1 MRFRSNL
8 TLAFLVVLTLTA
20 ATREGRAQGEGLVMR
35 PDTVDFGGIPV
46 GGNYFGQIVGFE
58 NNTGGP
64 VVIDSPYISG
74 QAGNPFAWFSNLIGQ
89 FTIGDG
95 FGLAYGVRFHPPWE
109 GPLWEGAFEDDLC
122 IPVEDLPDPCVHL
135 RGVGIE
141 PLVGEVFRGQTA
153 TLTTTIPNPGYRPL
167 DLRIRTGQPWATP
180 LPSFAIV
187 PSGETLEV
195 TIALDARDLESGVYR
210 DTLRVE
216 AVGVYFDYV
225 LPYEVTV
232 GHILAD
238 EGEAQPAGFVVG
250 EAYPNPT
257 GGATAIPLVLEAPA
271 TVTIEGYD
279 VRGRRVLDRRTR
291 SFAAGHHRLAVPST
305 GWAVGHYYVRVA
317 VDPGVGQMKT
327 VVRKVTIVR

>member
-8 TLAFLVVLTLTA
+8 ALAFLSAVALTA
-20 ATREGRAQGEGLVMR
+20 ATREGRAQDEGLVMR

-46 GGNYFGQIVGFE
+46 GGNYFGQIVHFE
-58 NNTGGP
+58 NDTGGP

-74 QAGNPFAWFSNLIGQ
+74 QAGNPFAWFSNFIGQ

-95 FGLAYGVRFHPPWE
+95 FELAYGVRFHPPWE
-109 GPLWEGAFEDDLC
+109 GTFDDDLC
-122 IPVEDLPDPCVHL
+122 VPVADLPNPCVHL
-135 RGVGIE
+135 QGVGIE
-141 PLVGEVFRGQTA
+141 SLVGEVFRGETA
-153 TLTTTIPNPGYRPL
+153 ILTTTIPNPGYRPL

-187 PSGETLEV
+187 PSGEALEV

-238 EGEAQPAGFVVG
+238 EGEAQPARFVVG
-250 EAYPNPT
+250 DAYPNPT
-257 GGATAIPLVLEAPA
+257 GGATAIPLILEAPA

-279 VRGRRVLDRRTR
+279 VRGRRVLGRSTR
-291 SFAAGHHRLAVPST
+291 SFAAGHHTLAVPSE
-305 GWAVGHYYVRVA
+305 GWTVGHYYVRVA
-317 VDPGVGQMKT
+317 VDPEAGQMKP
-327 VVRKVTIVR
+327 VVRNVTIVR